1 MPSSTS
7 VALVDPQTGD
17 TVPINAC
24 LRRLAAV
31 DGCHILTTEGLGSKK
46 AGFHPLQLAIADGNG
61 SQCGFCTPGWV
72 MNMFSLLGK
81 KEQPTAKEIEDN
93 FDGNLCRC
101 TGYRPVE
108 IKCSNVLFFTE
119 NLLENT
125 DGVPRPPH
133 TPPRHS
139 CSLGTAACY
148 LLVML
153 TAALLMTSSH
163 SEGQSSVHSESSP
176 KAVHVRARHRLRM
189 RK

>member
-1 MPSSTS
+1 MYADAPSILMPSPTS

-125 DGVPRPPH
+125 DGVPRPPPS
-133 TPPRHS
+133 TPTHPPSPFVFSRDG
-139 CSLGTAACY
+139 SL
-148 LLVML
+148 LP
-153 TAALLMTSSH
+153 SSYAD
-163 SEGQSSVHSESSP
+163 GRSSDDVI
-176 KAVHVRARHRLRM
+176 AF
-189 RK
+189 